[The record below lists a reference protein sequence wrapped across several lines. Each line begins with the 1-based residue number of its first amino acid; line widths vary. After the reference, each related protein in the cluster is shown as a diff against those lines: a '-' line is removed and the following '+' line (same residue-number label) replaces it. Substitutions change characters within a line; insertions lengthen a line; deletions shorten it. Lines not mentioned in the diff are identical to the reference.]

1 MGPDLAFTGFGR
13 DAIHSWMDTSE
24 MDTSDFAAF
33 AAAIFD
39 TLADAAK
46 HAGHPRLALGLR
58 LTAHAV
64 RWGLP
69 LLM

>member
-1 MGPDLAFTGFGR
+1 MKAP
-13 DAIHSWMDTSE
+13 
-24 MDTSDFAAF
+24 DFAAF
-33 AAAIFD
+33 AILD
-39 TLADAAK
+39 TLLDAAK
-46 HAGHPRLALGLR
+46 HAGRPRLALGLR